1 MASRLPS
8 RSGRVTHLETL
19 LENLAAE
26 KRNLLR
32 SAKITLCPAVFRIR
46 QI

>member
-1 MASRLPS
+1 MDSRLPS
-8 RSGRVTHLETL
+8 RSGRVTHLSTL

-32 SAKITLCPAVFRIR
+32 PARITLWPADFKI
-46 QI
+46 